1 MEPIV
6 ICTGRQISRDYIE
19 QALKLDRIVYDDIYQ
34 LDIETCMGFHRK
46 NPDIY
51 IMAVE
56 QDTQKVVGYIN
67 FSPVNRKLYAA
78 LASGK
83 VIDTV
88 VTGEQIPRYRRNRY
102 YRGCF
107 SSIVV
112 HPEYRCQGIGTKML
126 MCWSDLVCRL
136 AREKNIYF
144 RSIAADAVT
153 GAGESI
159 LQEMGFSLLRESG
172 HGSGIMTVDYFSD
185 DIVPSGFNREILRIY
200 HQKKAEESA

>member
-34 LDIETCMGFHRK
+34 LDIETCMGFYLK

-67 FSPVNRKLYAA
+67 FSPVTRKLYAA
-78 LASGK
+78 LVSGT

-88 VTGEQIPRYRRNRY
+88 VTGGQIPRYRRNRC
-102 YRGCF
+102 YRGYF

-112 HPEYRCQGIGTKML
+112 HPEYRRQGIAAKML

-136 AREKNIYF
+136 AREKNIWF
-144 RSIAADAVT
+144 RSIAADAVNS
-153 GAGESI
+153 AGENI
-159 LQEMGFSLLRESG
+159 LSEIGFSLLKDSN
-172 HGSGIMTVDYFSD
+172 HGSRIMTADFFSD
-185 DIVPSGFNREILRIY
+185 GIVPSGFNREILRIY
-200 HQKKAEESA
+200 HLKKAEGSA